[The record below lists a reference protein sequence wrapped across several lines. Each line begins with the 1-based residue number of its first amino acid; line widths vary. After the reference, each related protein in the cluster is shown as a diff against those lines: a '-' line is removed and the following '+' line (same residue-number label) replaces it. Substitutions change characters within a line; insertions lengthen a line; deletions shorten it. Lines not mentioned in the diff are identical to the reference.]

1 MAIKQNIN
9 TAHINVIIA
18 INFLQGRKDRK
29 DTQKIACEFLEK
41 FIIFHTKS
49 LISFQGNV
57 NSKGDLPSVIYFDF
71 ETTLPTDNIFDPEQ
85 KKRLLYFMF

>member
-1 MAIKQNIN
+1 M
-9 TAHINVIIA
+9 IIWLCFEVQSQTKSPTSYRVGHPRHTENCLGVPRE
-18 INFLQGRKDRK
+18 IYNFN
-29 DTQKIACEFLEK
+29 
-41 FIIFHTKS
+41 TKS

-85 KKRLLYFMF
+85 KKCLLYFMF

>member
-29 DTQKIACEFLEK
+29 DTENCLGVPGEIYNFN
-41 FIIFHTKS
+41 TKS

-57 NSKGDLPSVIYFDF
+57 NSKGDLPSVMYFDF

-85 KKRLLYFMF
+85 KKCLLYFMF